1 VVPIFCS
8 RLTVAPSN
16 VPATK
21 NPLGVPVLVLTAGVV
36 VESKVPAPPLRLEL
50 AIVMSV
56 LKFGIIVFNS

>member
-1 VVPIFCS
+1 M
-8 RLTVAPSN
+8 APSN

-36 VESKVPAPPLRLEL
+36 VESKAPAPPLRLEL

-56 LKFGIIVFNS
+56 LKFGISFC